1 MIDHS
6 ALKWGKARSGLLPVV
21 IQDAD
26 TGRVLMLA
34 YMNQE
39 ALQRTLETRK
49 VTFFSRS
56 RGQLWEKGETSGN
69 TLQLVS
75 IVADCDGDT
84 ILIKALPHGPTCHK
98 GTVSCFAGAESGL
111 ESLGELVRIIRSR
124 ARSSV
129 QGSYT
134 RYLLEQGLQRQGAK
148 LLEEAEEV
156 FRAAAA
162 EGPERTAEEAADLI
176 YHLLVLLQGQEVEL
190 RQVCQVL
197 RARRE

>member
-49 VTFFSRS
+49 VTFFCRS

-75 IVADCDGDT
+75 IVADCDGD
-84 ILIKALPHGPTCHK
+84 A
-98 GTVSCFAGAESGL
+98 F
-111 ESLGELVRIIRSR
+111 
-124 ARSSV
+124 
-129 QGSYT
+129 
-134 RYLLEQGLQRQGAK
+134 
-148 LLEEAEEV
+148 
-156 FRAAAA
+156 
-162 EGPERTAEEAADLI
+162 
-176 YHLLVLLQGQEVEL
+176 
-190 RQVCQVL
+190 
-197 RARRE
+197 

>member
-111 ESLGELVRIIRSR
+111 ESLGRVGPNYPESSPNLGSGFLHEVSAR
-124 ARSSV
+124 ARSPAAGSQAAGGSRGSV
-129 QGSYT
+129 PCCSSG
-134 RYLLEQGLQRQGAK
+134 
-148 LLEEAEEV
+148 
-156 FRAAAA
+156 
-162 EGPERTAEEAADLI
+162 GPGTHRRGGCRSHLPPSRPTART
-176 YHLLVLLQGQEVEL
+176 GG
-190 RQVCQVL
+190 
-197 RARRE
+197 

>member
-6 ALKWGKARSGLLPVV
+6 ALNWGKARSGLLPAVV
-21 IQDAD
+21 QDED

-75 IVADCDGDT
+75 IVADCDGDA

-124 ARSSV
+124 ARISV

-134 RYLLEQGLQRQGAK
+134 RSLLEQGLQRQGAK

-162 EGPERTAEEAADLI
+162 
-176 YHLLVLLQGQEVEL
+176 
-190 RQVCQVL
+190 
-197 RARRE
+197 